1 MARAAA
7 ANKKT
12 RDQAPAIL
20 SKGFRNWK
28 TTLEEKCGLVQHA
41 ASRGHIAAVTKWSE
55 FKVRRSSGKIIEN
68 QLSGEQPLRN
78 RYYVK
83 SIAEVVRFLA
93 VNELSFRRDN
103 DSIHDGDI

>member
-41 ASRGHIAAVTKWSE
+41 ALRGHIATVTI
-55 FKVRRSSGKIIEN
+55 KVRRSSGKTIEN